1 MEKKIEFAM
10 ICFCKVFALTY
21 SGPTATLKEFFVG
34 CDAISDSES
43 IIKSLVQGTTAR
55 HSHYIDSINISD
67 NQVNKILPQTILN
80 VYCNVFGTTPA
91 EGNTEK
97 EQLHALLKIAMQQG
111 QEIQSRVFSEKDS
124 PAFKKYIAE
133 LKFPSDYSHTR
144 LASKSSSKIT
154 SSTKRD
160 KPSDD
165 YENAKELSSEIVS
178 TYTLEQSHK
187 IRKKMIQQTGD
198 WIYITG
204 TTLKEAF
211 SFAHERHEE
220 SIIDELF
227 ARKKEENKN
236 EHQKFSNINIF
247 FLNYLYMG
255 TDHETADREIE
266 RSILNIM
273 SKAEECLAVHNDCP
287 KINIVLLSDFD
298 IAFSLLTSEKLLTR
312 STHLFTASREYRGQ
326 YLLFDKD
333 TLEYNSLK
341 AYLDYLLDSS
351 YMIDWESKKKS
362 PYRIKEKLR
371 RSVRLRSYIKLKK
384 IHPVQL
390 ENLVRSSFLKKTT
403 KNLTSMR
410 NFLSADNTQQ
420 ILIPYLHETEE
431 LLEKAIHK
439 HDKSGWAKIIPAC
452 DLGFPNNVTRIA
464 GGFLTGALYDWSC
477 SVPFI
482 PIDATVNTCTS
493 SVFKLQSWNKNIA
506 SDDFYHIIETLC
518 KNAMTQGYAFSF
530 DSGNHFITLA
540 CDDEDDYYLVMH
552 SSAKQS
558 KESCFGLYPTE
569 RAWFREN
576 IKTIYDNDDNPTRYL
591 RYIRGDAAVRFYDY
605 ATRFREFNEEIHRY
619 VAEEF
624 VRLCGIQL
632 SHKKPIIKHHYGMPT
647 SSSIAIGTFVI
658 NVDEDNSHNRTV
670 PIFSDYGKDLC
681 LYRVNQE
688 QKQTYVLAG
697 TKSHVILVPHGWG
710 QVIDDIACLNIRYVS
725 DEFKRQL
732 HLTFSDSSILKFDVT
747 SDQRLNLKQKHI
759 RTYTD
764 IQEFLEKNSRFFN
777 GSTQTL
783 LHPVFCY
790 CAKTAKP

>member
-10 ICFCKVFALTY
+10 ICFCKVFVLTY
-21 SGPTATLKEFFVG
+21 AGPTAALKEFFVG
-34 CDAISDSES
+34 CDEISTSES
-43 IIKSLVQGTTAR
+43 IIKSLVTGKTGR
-55 HSHYIDSINISD
+55 HGYYIDMINISD
-67 NQVNKILPQTILN
+67 QQISKILPQTVFN
-80 VYCNVFGTTPA
+80 VYCNVFGKTPA
-91 EGNTEK
+91 EDATIK
-97 EQLHALLKIAMQQG
+97 EQLHELLRNAMQQG
-111 QEIQSRVFSEKDS
+111 KKIQKQVFLKKDS
-124 PAFKKYIAE
+124 NEFEEYIEE
-133 LKFPSDYSHTR
+133 LKAPPAYSHTH
-144 LASKSSSKIT
+144 LTSESQSIIP

-160 KPSDD
+160 RPSDS
-165 YENAKELSSEIVS
+165 YENVNELDNGIVL

-211 SFAHERHEE
+211 SFAHERQEE

-266 RSILNIM
+266 RSILNVM
-273 SKAEECLAVHNDCP
+273 SKAEECLALHNDCP

-312 STHLFTASREYRGQ
+312 STHLFTASRDYRGQ

-362 PYRIKEKLR
+362 PYRIKEKLKS
-371 RSVRLRSYIKLKK
+371 SVRLRSYIKLKK

-403 KNLTSMR
+403 KNLTPMS

-420 ILIPYLHETEE
+420 ILIPYLQDTEK
-431 LLEKAIHK
+431 LLEKAIHE
-439 HDKSGWAKIIPAC
+439 HDKSGWAKIVPAC

-477 SVPFI
+477 SVPLV

-493 SVFKLQSWNKNIA
+493 SVFQLSSWNENIT
-506 SDDFYHIIETLC
+506 SNDFYHIIETLC
-518 KNAMTQGYAFSF
+518 KNAMALGYAFSF

-540 CDDEDDYYLVMH
+540 RNDENDYYLVMH

-558 KESCFGLYPTE
+558 KESCFGLYPSE

-605 ATRFREFNEEIHRY
+605 AARFREFNEEIHRY

-624 VRLCGIQL
+624 VKLCGIQL

-658 NVDEDNSHNRTV
+658 NVDKDNLHDRTV
-670 PIFSDYGKDLC
+670 PIFSDYGKDIC

-710 QVIDDIACLNIRYVS
+710 QVIDDIACLNIRHIS
-725 DEFKRQL
+725 DERKRRL
-732 HLTFSDSSILKFDVT
+732 HLTFSDSSGQGFDVT
-747 SDQRLNLKQKHI
+747 SENRLYLEQKHI
-759 RTYTD
+759 RTYEN
-764 IQEFLEKNSRFFN
+764 IEEFLEKNCQFFK
-777 GSTQTL
+777 GSTQTI
-783 LHPVFCY
+783 LHPIFCY
-790 CAKTAKP
+790 CAKTKK